1 MENDCILEKELADSI
16 DSKPLEELKY
26 LIPEAEKGICKIKYN
41 DASHGTGFLLYLW
54 WFEYFKSTYDK

>member
-1 MENDCILEKELADSI
+1 MENGCIIEKELADSI

-41 DASHGTGFLLYLW
+41 DASHETGFLLYL
-54 WFEYFKSTYDK
+54 